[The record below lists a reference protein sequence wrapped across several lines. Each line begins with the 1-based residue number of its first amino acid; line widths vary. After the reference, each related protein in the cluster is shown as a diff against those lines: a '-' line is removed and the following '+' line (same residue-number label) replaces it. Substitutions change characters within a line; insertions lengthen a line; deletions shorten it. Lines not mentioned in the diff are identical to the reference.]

1 MGGLGQGARS
11 EQSAQAAAQDIK
23 FKSFDDQ
30 VRAANLHH
38 QDQELQL
45 RTQDQTDA
53 HQKFQDFQHDWNQ
66 DHGIDDTTIPNT
78 GDAVLDHLSTQTAGN
93 GAASIPPGTHLSAD
107 GKSIQVPTDTQATR
121 DGQLQQYNT
130 FAPVYGLPSLP
141 EGAKFVPPKL
151 MDALTHTQQGYGVD
165 GTPINHD
172 ILPQKIAALQSQRAA
187 IAAKGGSSD
196 DQLKALDG
204 TLGILQANQ
213 KALDDHAAGVKQQSK
228 QAELDAENSP
238 QSITGAAKKAGAIA
252 NAELPAKQA
261 LQDNAAGNKAANAK
275 PDAQMY
281 VGTDA
286 TGNQIAGTG
295 DDLKAAGASGV
306 TKLGADQSNKVI
318 TARQLVSP
326 EGLFAQV
333 KQDMLNLDAKGKM
346 GSAATSRF
354 NDAMLSKAGSD
365 PDYAPLFV
373 HTHLLATAL
382 MQAHVGSRGSEN
394 MMDEFKSLASAGK
407 MSAPTLRSALGA
419 EYNYVKEKAML
430 PKKQASQANG
440 GGQ

>member
-1 MGGLGQGARS
+1 M
-11 EQSAQAAAQDIK
+11 
-23 FKSFDDQ
+23 
-30 VRAANLHH
+30 
-38 QDQELQL
+38 
-45 RTQDQTDA
+45 
-53 HQKFQDFQHDWNQ
+53 
-66 DHGIDDTTIPNT
+66 
-78 GDAVLDHLSTQTAGN
+78 
-93 GAASIPPGTHLSAD
+93 
-107 GKSIQVPTDTQATR
+107 PTDTQATR

-172 ILPQKIAALQSQRAA
+172 ILPQKI
-187 IAAKGGSSD
+187 D